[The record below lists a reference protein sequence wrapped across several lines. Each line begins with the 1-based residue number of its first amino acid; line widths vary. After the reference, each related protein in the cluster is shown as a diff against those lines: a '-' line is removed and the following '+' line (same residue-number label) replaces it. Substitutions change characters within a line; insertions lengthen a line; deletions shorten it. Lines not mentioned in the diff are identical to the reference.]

1 MTMKLVGLHNS
12 DRKISAVILGTWAIG
27 GSHWGPYDEANAVR
41 AIETALDN
49 GINAIDTAPVYGDGH
64 AEELIGKAIH
74 GKRDKIFLAT
84 KCGLDIYDRSYRRDL
99 SPAYIE
105 KDLHGSLK
113 RLGTDCIDLYQCH
126 WPDPEVPVEKTM
138 AALTKF
144 RDEGKIRHIG
154 VSNFS
159 GPELLEALKC
169 IALFSLQPHY
179 SLLERSAEEDL
190 IPICIEKDMNV
201 FPYGSLGA
209 GMLTGKYRECPQFKK
224 GDARSF
230 FYRYFK
236 PKYWPR
242 VRRLVEEVEATA
254 ARKGTTSGA
263 VALSWLLKQP
273 GVTSV
278 IVGARSAG
286 QVTGNIAG
294 VPVDLDKEDLL
305 ALDAVSRQVYAP

>member
-12 DRKISAVILGTWAIG
+12 DKKISAIVLGTWAIG
-27 GSHWGPYDEANAVR
+27 GSHWGPYDEANAVK
-41 AIETALDN
+41 AIEAALDK

-64 AEELIGKAIH
+64 AEELIGKAIR
-74 GKRDKIFLAT
+74 GKRDGIFLAT

-99 SPAYIE
+99 SPTYIE

-113 RLGTDCIDLYQCH
+113 RLGTDRIDLYQCH
-126 WPDPEVPVEKTM
+126 WPDPQVPVEETM
-138 AALTKF
+138 AALTRF
-144 RDEGKIRHIG
+144 RDEGKIGHIG

-159 GPELLEALKC
+159 GPQLLEALKC
-169 IALFSLQPHY
+169 VALFSLQPHY

-190 IPICIEKDMNV
+190 LPICIEKNMNV

-209 GMLTGKYRECPQFKK
+209 GMLTGKYRESPRFKK

-230 FYRYFK
+230 FYRFFK
-236 PKYWPR
+236 PAHWPK
-242 VRRLVEEVEATA
+242 VRRLVDEVEAIA
-254 ARKGTTSGA
+254 ARKGTTPGA

-278 IVGARSAG
+278 IVGARTAEQVAG
-286 QVTGNIAG
+286 NVAD
-294 VPVDLDKEDLL
+294 VPVDLNKEDMS
-305 ALDAVSRQVYAP
+305 ALDTFSRQVYEP